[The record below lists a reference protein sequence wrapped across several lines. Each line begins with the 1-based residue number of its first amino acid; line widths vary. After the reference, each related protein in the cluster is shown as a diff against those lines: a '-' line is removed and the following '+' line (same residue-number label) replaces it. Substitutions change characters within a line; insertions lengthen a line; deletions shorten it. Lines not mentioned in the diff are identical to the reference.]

1 MHFAGILLHPRSLRI
16 CNVRFYRTISGLDL
30 FFIKNRRL
38 HRFPRTIVQF
48 STILLCIKKTLYR
61 TNVSVLYI
69 VWASESI
76 YLYFFLYKESLL
88 KNPRFHWRFQL
99 HSWILGYNIFII
111 FIHGVRYKVQS
122 ITERT
127 LFYRKYIDKLLYN

>member
-1 MHFAGILLHPRSLRI
+1 MNL
-16 CNVRFYRTISGLDL
+16 
-30 FFIKNRRL
+30 
-38 HRFPRTIVQF
+38 
-48 STILLCIKKTLYR
+48 
-61 TNVSVLYI
+61 SVLYI
-69 VWASESI
+69 VWASENI

-88 KNPRFHWRFQL
+88 KNPRFHRRFQS